1 MGRPVK
7 DFNDFIGQSKI
18 IDHAKRFIA
27 GCHFAGAA
35 FPSCMLIG
43 PSGFGKTALA
53 ESIARG
59 FGTDIHKIFA
69 GSGIKPVEVCQVLAE
84 VKFGDFVFIDE
95 VHSLDRDCQQLLYLA
110 LDERRIPTIAGRK
123 LLRTTTQSVAEFTLI
138 VATNLPGKIQKALV
152 TRLKRFEL
160 EPYSPTELRGIA
172 DRVARKSNMDMSG
185 QAVTVIAETCQ
196 GTPRYISSRIES
208 LKLYWPGLPRF
219 SNHHVYAMLAG
230 EGIGE
235 LGTTAMQRRYL
246 ELLLHSRVGCSLSRL
261 AAQLGCDAA
270 YIRDSIE
277 PYLAQLGFVEFHG
290 GQGRMIT
297 VEGREFI
304 TTESSPLP
312 VVEEGETACLPS

>member
-7 DFNDFIGQSKI
+7 DFNDFIGQTNI
-18 IDHAKRFIA
+18 ADHAKRFIA

-59 FGTDIHKIFA
+59 FGTEIHKIFA
-69 GSGIKPVEVCQVLAE
+69 GSGIKPIDLCRVLAE

-110 LDERRIPTIAGRK
+110 LDERRIPTIAGTK
-123 LLRTTTQSVAEFTLI
+123 LQRTTTQSVAEFTLI
-138 VATNLPGKIQKALV
+138 IATNIPGKIQKALV

-160 EPYSPTELRGIA
+160 EPYSPTELRAIA
-172 DRVARKSNMDMSG
+172 DRVARKANMDISG

-219 SNHHVYAMLAG
+219 SNHHVYSMLAG
-230 EGIGE
+230 EGIGR

-246 ELLLHSRVGCSLSRL
+246 ELLLHSRAGCSLSRL
-261 AAQLGCDAA
+261 AAQLGCDAG

-290 GQGRMIT
+290 GQGRLIT
-297 VEGREFI
+297 AEGREFI
-304 TTESSPLP
+304 ARETSPLP
-312 VVEEGETACLPS
+312 LVVEGETTCLPS